1 MNIEQ
6 ATLAPYKALYYDEEG
21 LLIRT
26 MSFDQYQQIDDRTVP
41 MRMTLQ
47 PEDKPDESTV
57 IVYQNI
63 VFGMPLETS
72 FFSLQTLKQR
82 R

>member
-21 LLIRT
+21 RT
-26 MSFDQYQQIDDRTVP
+26 MSFDQYQLMDGRTVP
-41 MRMTLQ
+41 MRMSLQ

-57 IVYQNI
+57 IVYNDI
-63 VFGMPLETS
+63 AFGVPLETS